1 MEYLTLFCLS
11 NATLFWWQW
20 LQFLVSSQ
28 GVQWRYLMKF
38 DSSCTSSLTRVV
50 PKCTYCQKVVARI
63 KRDCEVM
70 DVSLWQERDY
80 ESLVRRHDQVF
91 DCNCIRSI
99 REFADNILMLTK
111 NSHKQAK
118 ILIFFFGSLESHSQ
132 IPLSKRKMW
141 LHIFCC
147 SQGYV

>member
-1 MEYLTLFCLS
+1 
-11 NATLFWWQW
+11 
-20 LQFLVSSQ
+20 
-28 GVQWRYLMKF
+28 MKF
-38 DSSCTSSLTRVV
+38 DSSCTSSLKRVV
-50 PKCTYCQKVVARI
+50 HKCTYCQKVVARI

-91 DCNCIRSI
+91 DRSCIRSM

-118 ILIFFFGSLESHSQ
+118 ILIIFFWQS
-132 IPLSKRKMW
+132 
-141 LHIFCC
+141 
-147 SQGYV
+147 

>member
-1 MEYLTLFCLS
+1 
-11 NATLFWWQW
+11 
-20 LQFLVSSQ
+20 
-28 GVQWRYLMKF
+28 MKF

-118 ILIFFFGSLESHSQ
+118 ILIFFFLAVLKAILKFLYQKGKCGCTFFAVHRAMFSQ
-132 IPLSKRKMW
+132 QYQNP
-141 LHIFCC
+141 
-147 SQGYV
+147 